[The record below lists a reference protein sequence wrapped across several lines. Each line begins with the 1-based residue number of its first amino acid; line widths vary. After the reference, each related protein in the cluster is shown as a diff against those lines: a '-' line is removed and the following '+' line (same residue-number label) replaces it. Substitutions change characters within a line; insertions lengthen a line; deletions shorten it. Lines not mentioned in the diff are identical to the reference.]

1 MLQLAQL
8 ILLSLFLIHFAAS
21 AEIGARDSPSIPGGT
36 NDPILAPGLTR
47 DFFGNRTLARIK
59 DAIYGT
65 RDVSYF
71 VVGDLAIIDRDVIY
85 GTVNQLRLHDIKINP
100 SILNDNSQ
108 VIKEGRSLSVFSNA
122 AWPSATVTYRY
133 ESDAT
138 ATMLIPIVDA
148 AIARWRSSAPWLT
161 FTRLTP
167 NNSAAANGVT
177 TIRATQ
183 CGGCNSHIGYANAPR
198 VMNLQQSCPTN
209 PGRCGVNEATHEFG
223 HLLGK

>member
-1 MLQLAQL
+1 MLQFLQFV
-8 ILLSLFLIHFAAS
+8 LLSVFVIPFAAS
-21 AEIGARDSPSIPGGT
+21 AEIGARDSPPVPGGT
-36 NDPILAPGLTR
+36 NDPIFAPGLR
-47 DFFGNRTLARIK
+47 QNFLGNRTLARIK
-59 DAIYGT
+59 DSIYGT

-71 VVGDLAIIDRDVIY
+71 VVGDLAIIDGDVIY
-85 GTVNQLRLHDIKINP
+85 GTVNQLRLHDIKLNP
-100 SILNDNSQ
+100 HILNDNSQ

-138 ATMLIPIVDA
+138 ATTLIPIVDA
-148 AIARWRSSAPWLT
+148 AIARWRSAAPWLT
-161 FTRLTP
+161 FNRLTP
-167 NNSAAANGVT
+167 NSNVAANGVT

-198 VMNLQQSCPTN
+198 VMNLQQSCPAN
-209 PGRCGVNEATHEFG
+209 PGWCGVNEATHEFG